1 MTPKH
6 FSPSDTGLDRLVDV
20 WLQMHDVL
28 LPALLAA
35 RDHGLADTMP
45 FGRPL
50 DGHVLLLRQLL
61 RGFEKGLQ
69 EVADRSPLS

>member
-1 MTPKH
+1 MTTQH
-6 FSPSDTGLDRLVDV
+6 FSPSDPGFDRLVDV

-35 RDHGLADTMP
+35 RDHSLASTMP

-61 RGFEKGLQ
+61 RSFEKGLQ
-69 EVADRSPLS
+69 EVADRSPLC

>member
-1 MTPKH
+1 
-6 FSPSDTGLDRLVDV
+6 
-20 WLQMHDVL
+20 MHDVL

-35 RDHGLADTMP
+35 RDHGLANTMP

-61 RGFEKGLQ
+61 RGFERGLQ
-69 EVADRSPLS
+69 EITDRSPLI